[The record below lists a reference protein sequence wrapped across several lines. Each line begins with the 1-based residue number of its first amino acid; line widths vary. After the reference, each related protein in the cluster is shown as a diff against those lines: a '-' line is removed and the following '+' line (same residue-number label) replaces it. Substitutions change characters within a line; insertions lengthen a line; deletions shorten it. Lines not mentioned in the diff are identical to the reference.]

1 MCGYRWKRCG
11 FYPWVRKIPWS
22 GKWQPIPV
30 FLPGKFHGQ
39 KSLVGCG
46 PGVARSWTQL
56 STHTNLCLWFYMSL
70 TSQLFYIYFTS
81 SLAVFSSLHFFI
93 VVVET
98 SIFPSLPPALVLKWW
113 SLDSLRTFPSLQI
126 ESVLCRNTCRGQDWF
141 RGAQLI
147 HDHLDHVEL
156 KKIRWMEQGTL
167 VRWSAYSTR
176 LRAAERFLLLHQ
188 FIIKWLMHLGALGFM
203 ETVPQGGK
211 NVSLGLICHLNEK
224 RVCEVL
230 RAWPGHHESL
240 IALAPRNLILVQ
252 NKKQM

>member
-39 KSLVGCG
+39 KSMVGYG
-46 PGVARSWTQL
+46 PWGCKELDTTRHAHEFVFVVLYVSYVPVVL
-56 STHTNLCLWFYMSL
+56 YVIYKLPCSSL
-70 TSQLFYIYFTS
+70 LLTLFYCCCRNEHLS
-81 SLAVFSSLHFFI
+81 FFA
-93 VVVET
+93 T
-98 SIFPSLPPALVLKWW
+98 SIVLKWW
-113 SLDSLRTFPSLQI
+113 SLHSLRTFPSLQT
-126 ESVLCRNTCRGQDWF
+126 ESVLYRNTCRGQDWF

-156 KKIRWMEQGTL
+156 KKIRWMQQGTL

-176 LRAAERFLLLHQ
+176 LRAAGRFLLLDQ

-203 ETVPQGGK
+203 EIVPQGGK